1 LAKLLSKFDSAYVI
15 ITLTISKRFRKN
27 EKEVHM
33 KKYLQD
39 QRGVAMVLEL
49 VLVAVVVVAVGWA
62 VLTRYHSMQ
71 PVAAPQPV
79 AVKVAPTVANGSVT
93 NAVNSL
99 TQESTGDAA
108 VAKEEGSLVPT
119 TDNSSGSAQ
128 NLEGSY
134 NENSF

>member
-1 LAKLLSKFDSAYVI
+1 
-15 ITLTISKRFRKN
+15 
-27 EKEVHM
+27 M